1 LQQDRSSS
9 DESLEDILRRRE
21 QEIVARSSAREAE
34 EKARQEAQKKALA
47 RIVFTPEARQRLSN
61 LKLVKPE
68 LATQV
73 EEYLII
79 LAQQGKIAIP
89 VDDETLK
96 SVLEKLQPKR
106 ETKIW
111 RL

>member
-1 LQQDRSSS
+1 MQQDRSSS

>member
-1 LQQDRSSS
+1 MQQDRSRS

-79 LAQQGKIAIP
+79 LAQQGKIAVP

>member
-1 LQQDRSSS
+1 MQEDSS
-9 DESLEDILRRRE
+9 DSDENLEDVLRRRE
-21 QEIVARSSAREAE
+21 RELVARSAAREE
-34 EKARQEAQKKALA
+34 EKAHQEAQKRALA

-73 EEYLII
+73 EEYLIT
-79 LAQQGKIAIP
+79 LAQQGKIAVPI
-89 VDDETLK
+89 VDDTLK
-96 SVLEKLQPKR
+96 SVLEKVQPKR

>member
-1 LQQDRSSS
+1 LSSS
-9 DESLEDILRRRE
+9 QPGADEDLQDILRRRE
-21 QEIVARSSAREAE
+21 QDLINQAAAREE
-34 EKARQEAQKKALA
+34 RARQDARKRALA

-73 EEYLII
+73 EDYLLV
-79 LAQQGKIAIP
+79 LAQQGKVNIP
-89 VDDETLK
+89 VDDDTLK
-96 SVLEKLQPKR
+96 AVLDKVQPKR

>member
-1 LQQDRSSS
+1 LQQDRSRS

>member
-1 LQQDRSSS
+1 MSSS
-9 DESLEDILRRRE
+9 QPGADEDLQDILRRRE
-21 QEIVARSSAREAE
+21 QDLINQAAAREE
-34 EKARQEAQKKALA
+34 RARQDARKRALA

-73 EEYLII
+73 EDYLLV
-79 LAQQGKIAIP
+79 LAQQGKVNIP
-89 VDDETLK
+89 VDDDTLK
-96 SVLEKLQPKR
+96 AVLDKVQPKR

>member
-1 LQQDRSSS
+1 LQQDRSRS

-79 LAQQGKIAIP
+79 LAQQGKIAVP

>member
-1 LQQDRSSS
+1 MQTDQSDS
-9 DESLEDILRRRE
+9 DEDLQDILRRRE
-21 QEIVARSSAREAE
+21 QELIARSSAREAE
-34 EKARQEAQKKALA
+34 EKARQDAQRRALA

-68 LATQV
+68 LASQV
-73 EEYLII
+73 EEYLMV
-79 LAQQGKIAIP
+79 LAQQGKIAVP
-89 VDDETLK
+89 VDDDTLK
-96 SVLEKLQPKR
+96 KVLEKLQPKR